1 MNPAVKSCAAI
12 LAEIASD
19 RSVSEMQNKVKPAM
33 LKLLDY
39 CRAEQW
45 AGYDPYD
52 ALNSRLFSIF
62 PFLNSRWPRLIL
74 TQGLKRIPIDVRR
87 FLGVPKTQNPKALGL
102 FLSAFVKMSEADV
115 PDRDRLIDL
124 MIDRLQALR
133 SQGIAYSCWGYSFPW
148 QMRNGV
154 VPAGTP
160 NLVCTT
166 FAANAL
172 LDAYDQS
179 GDERCL
185 SMATSAAE
193 YILNELYWT
202 EGAGVYSFAYPLPS
216 VRVQVYNANF
226 LAAALLCR
234 VSKATG
240 EGKFL
245 GPALNVTRCSVAQQK
260 QDGSW
265 LYGGG
270 TKQHWIDN
278 FHTGFN
284 LGALRAIGLQAQ
296 TDEFE
301 QSLRRGF
308 EFYRTHFFRE
318 DGAPKYFH
326 NRTYPIDAHCVAQS
340 IITLTE
346 FQDLHPASLATADT
360 VIKWAM
366 DHIWDQRGFF
376 YYRVLRLATIRTS
389 YMRWTQAWMLLALAT
404 RLSEPH
410 AAATRSTD
418 RGMPALV
425 LNSSNGNGND

>member
-1 MNPAVKSCAAI
+1 
-12 LAEIASD
+12 
-19 RSVSEMQNKVKPAM
+19 MQNNVKPAM
-33 LKLLDY
+33 LKLLSY
-39 CRAEQW
+39 CRAEEW

-52 ALNSRLFSIF
+52 ALNSKLFSIF

-74 TQGLKRIPIDVRR
+74 TQGLKRSPIDVRR

-102 FLSAFVKMSEADV
+102 FLSSFVKMSEADV
-115 PDRDRLIDL
+115 PDRDQLIHL

-133 SQGIAYSCWGYSFPW
+133 SQGTTYSCWGYSFPW

-160 NLVCTT
+160 NLVCTM

-172 LDAYDQS
+172 LDAYDQL

-185 SMATSAAE
+185 AMATSAAE
-193 YILNELYWT
+193 YILNELYWSD
-202 EGAGVYSFAYPLPS
+202 GPAVHSFAYPLPT

-234 VSKATG
+234 VSKLTG
-240 EGKFL
+240 EEKFI
-245 GPALNVTRCSVAQQK
+245 GPALAVTRCSVAQQK

-265 LYGGG
+265 LYGGAP
-270 TKQHWIDN
+270 KQNWIDN

-284 LGALRAIGLQAQ
+284 LGALRAIGLYAQ

-301 QSLRRGF
+301 DSLRRGF

-326 NRTYPIDAHCVAQS
+326 NRTYPIDVHCLAQS

-346 FQDLHPASLATADT
+346 FRDLHPSSLATADK
-360 VIKWAM
+360 VVQWGM
-366 DHIWDQRGFF
+366 DHMWDDRGFF
-376 YYRVLRLATIRTS
+376 YYRKLRLATIRTS
-389 YMRWTQAWMLLALAT
+389 YMRWSQAWMLLALAT
-404 RLSEPH
+404 RLSEPKG
-410 AAATRSTD
+410 ATTRSAD
-418 RGMPALV
+418 RDMPALV
-425 LNSSNGNGND
+425 SNGAHGRGND